1 MDKLKM
7 YWKDIAIVILI
18 ITNIMIINDI
28 ATIKRQ
34 VNSIDNSVFGLQMK
48 LDDIFYIV
56 RRLSF

>member
-1 MDKLKM
+1 M

-34 VNSIDNSVFGLQMK
+34 VNSIDNSAFGLQMK